1 MLLGI
6 GCGSVGR
13 AVASDTRGLRFES
26 SHWVTLYYLYSV
38 NCFEKTK
45 IILRKVIDGK
55 TKESGH
61 CRGNLQPK
69 NGQLIE
75 N

>member
-1 MLLGI
+1 MIVDQMVEGSLPTPEVRGSNPVI
-6 GCGSVGR
+6 GK
-13 AVASDTRGLRFES
+13 LY
-26 SHWVTLYYLYSV
+26 LYYLYSV

-55 TKESGH
+55 TKEIGQ